1 MSHERP
7 RTLMKAF
14 IEPQFRHCPLTRMFC
29 GRVSNNRIN
38 YLYERVRSVSLH
50 DRNIPSFEI
59 EI

>member
-14 IEPQFRHCPLTRMFC
+14 IEPQFRHCLLTRMFC

-38 YLYERVRSVSLH
+38 HLYERVRSVSLH